1 MKNELDSTEKRIEEE
16 ALGYSKVSDLKKK
29 KIESIIEKSS
39 KKKVITLRLNENDLE
54 RIKSIAENEG
64 IPYQTLISSI
74 LHKYINNRLV
84 DKNEIFKVSEMINKD
99 GWTWNLR
106 KQYNFKRNNM
116 SNGFNSSSEILLPT
130 L

>member
-1 MKNELDSTEKRIEEE
+1 MKNELDRNEKIIEEE
-16 ALGYSKVSDLKKK
+16 ASSYKKVSEIEKK

-54 RIKSIAENEG
+54 GIKPIAESEG

-84 DKNEIFKVSEMINKD
+84 DKNEILKVSELID
-99 GWTWNLR
+99 TSRWT
-106 KQYNFKRNNM
+106 
-116 SNGFNSSSEILLPT
+116 
-130 L
+130 